1 MEERQMATKLDIGG
15 VREEIF
21 KELVYHQGASIR

>member
-1 MEERQMATKLDIGG
+1 MMTKLDIGG

-21 KELVYHQGASIR
+21 EELMYHQGASIR